1 MVGMKQDKSL
11 SYIIVLLIA
20 FTVAVYARTTE
31 QVTRDIAIAAV
42 VIAGV
47 TFLMTCCICMGG
59 AGLHVF
65 RLLQGR
71 DDDGRNRNDN
81 TGGNSSNPVGIRS
94 GKDTL

>member
-1 MVGMKQDKSL
+1 MVGVNQYKPL
-11 SYIIVLLIA
+11 SCIIVLVIA
-20 FTVAVYARTTE
+20 FAVTIDARTTE
-31 QVTRDIAIAAV
+31 QVTRDIAIAGV

-59 AGLHVF
+59 VGLHVF